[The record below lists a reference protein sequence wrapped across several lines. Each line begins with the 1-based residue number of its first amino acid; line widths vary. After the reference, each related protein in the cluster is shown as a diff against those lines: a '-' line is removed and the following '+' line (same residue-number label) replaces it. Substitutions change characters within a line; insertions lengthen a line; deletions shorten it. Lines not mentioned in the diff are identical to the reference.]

1 MISTSVGRYLMEN
14 SSILCDLDKTGETE
28 FPMHLLLL
36 PSLVESSVLFDK
48 SYFETNSKILFELLF
63 V

>member
-1 MISTSVGRYLMEN
+1 MEN